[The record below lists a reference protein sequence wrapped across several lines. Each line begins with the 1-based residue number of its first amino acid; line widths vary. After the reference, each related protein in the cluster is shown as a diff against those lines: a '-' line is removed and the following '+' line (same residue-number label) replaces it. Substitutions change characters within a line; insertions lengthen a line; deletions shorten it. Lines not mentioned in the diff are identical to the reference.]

1 MHDNRPNPHYA
12 SGVLTGTS
20 QSAFP
25 WEKGLPWRRQ
35 LLPPPRS
42 PPLPHSPSPTST
54 FSLVPSSFLLA
65 PPLPPPLPF
74 PLFPPSGPPALL
86 LLCIAEPQALTLGWV
101 LSVGRKGCWEVEGTL
116 YKTSQTHTS
125 PSRLLGNDLEEG
137 VSVSS
142 VIENKWTFGAANL
155 LVIHDTGG
163 GDTEV
168 RGSGDR
174 IARDESGTGF
184 IQGPRN
190 LFWSKPFSCSFALEE
205 GLNIWQS
212 TVFFGLAF
220 LTALHCGGLYTSGF
234 GARFSGSRAHLC
246 CFPAT

>member
-1 MHDNRPNPHYA
+1 MGKGSSLEEA
-12 SGVLTGTS
+12 TS
-20 QSAFP
+20 SS
-25 WEKGLPWRRQ
+25 
-35 LLPPPRS
+35 S
-42 PPLPHSPSPTST
+42 PL
-54 FSLVPSSFLLA
+54 SS
-65 PPLPPPLPF
+65 PPPLPLPYLYLLSG
-74 PLFPPSGPPALL
+74 PLLLPPRSSPPSSPALPPL
-86 LLCIAEPQALTLGWV
+86 PSLWSSRPALALHCRAPGPRLGVGAVSGKERV
-101 LSVGRKGCWEVEGTL
+101 LGGRRNALQNLADPHV
-116 YKTSQTHTS
+116 
-125 PSRLLGNDLEEG
+125 LGNDLEEG

-155 LVIHDTGG
+155 LIIHDTGG

-212 TVFFGLAF
+212 MVFFGLAF